1 MKKYIFVLDALE
13 LMSRLIMGK
22 RVEGVLF
29 IDKNTG
35 RLTFKAY
42 NRTAPKRQPDRLVGK
57 LENGWVKESPEKYKV
72 FVSLTKALGLSRIFA
87 ILDSEA
93 TEAKNFMFDNELIDR
108 I

>member
-1 MKKYIFVLDALE
+1 
-13 LMSRLIMGK
+13 MG
-22 RVEGVLF
+22 R
-29 IDKNTG
+29 
-35 RLTFKAY
+35 
-42 NRTAPKRQPDRLVGK
+42 